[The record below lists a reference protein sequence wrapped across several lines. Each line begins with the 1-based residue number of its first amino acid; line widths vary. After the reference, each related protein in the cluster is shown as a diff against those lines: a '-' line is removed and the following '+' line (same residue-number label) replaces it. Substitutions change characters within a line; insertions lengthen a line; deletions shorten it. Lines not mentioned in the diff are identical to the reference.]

1 VFVVHRF
8 QGSQLH
14 ITLPQGRVFAA
25 SFALAA
31 DSAES
36 VGVDGEPEELLFV
49 LDQGLGQ
56 AQVVKVVFGKGII
69 GGEQPELECQVEA
82 GWGFTGAGD
91 TNQNH
96 IRLIIVA
103 GAGAV
108 VVVQR
113 KMYGIDT
120 NAVGLR
126 IADGVALVDLVA

>member
-1 VFVVHRF
+1 M
-8 QGSQLH
+8 
-14 ITLPQGRVFAA
+14 
-25 SFALAA
+25 
-31 DSAES
+31 
-36 VGVDGEPEELLFV
+36 FV

-56 AQVVKVVFGKGII
+56 AQVVKVVFGEGVI

-91 TNQNH
+91 TNENH

-126 IADGVALVDLVA
+126 IADGVALVDLVAGAHAQFVFQGVQKGAEQIQYQSVAAV